1 MILSGGAAFWEEWD
15 SLLCKADYK
24 AWSSEKKKKMKNM

>member
-15 SLLCKADYK
+15 SLLCKD
-24 AWSSEKKKKMKNM
+24 EQPLEGVEF